1 MATVK
6 QLDLLWSQ
14 AVKVQAGYK
23 CEVSGLGKYQCRL
36 NSHHIV
42 GKRNFTLRWDIRNG
56 ACLSSKKHTLERQS
70 AHQDS
75 KWFLDWFEEKRP
87 SDFEYLEATKNII
100 VKRNAQ
106 DRKQIAKDLRAYIKN
121 NIDNCKQ

>member
-14 AVKVQAGYK
+14 AVKIKAGYK
-23 CEVSGLGKYQCRL
+23 CEISGLTKHQCKL

-42 GKRNFTLRWDIRNG
+42 GKRNFTLRWDLRNG
-56 ACLSSKKHTLERQS
+56 LCVSSKKHTLDRQS
-70 AHQDS
+70 LHQDPE
-75 KWFLDWFEEKRP
+75 WARQWLLEHRP
-87 SDFEYLEATKNII
+87 SDFEYLEATKNMI
-100 VKRNAQ
+100 VKRNTQ

>member
-23 CEVSGLGKYQCRL
+23 CEISGLTKHQCKL

-42 GKRNFTLRWDIRNG
+42 GKRNFTLRWDLRNG
-56 ACLSSKKHTLERQS
+56 LCVSTTKHTLHRQS
-70 AHQDS
+70 VHQDPE
-75 KWFLDWFEEKRP
+75 WARQWLLEHRP

-100 VKRNAQ
+100 VKRNTQ

-121 NIDNCKQ
+121 NIDNGQE